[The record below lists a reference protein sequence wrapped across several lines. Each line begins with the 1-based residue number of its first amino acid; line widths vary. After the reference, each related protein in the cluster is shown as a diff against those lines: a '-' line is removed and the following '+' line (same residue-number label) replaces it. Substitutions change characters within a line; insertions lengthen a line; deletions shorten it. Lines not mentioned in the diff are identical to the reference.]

1 MIFKSITTNLLVD
14 NVTETIEYYKNK
26 LGFSVLKTI
35 PEQGDFDWALVKRN
49 DVVIMFQ
56 SRRSLSNNLAQESGK
71 KPGSGLTLYIY
82 VQGIREIYLALED
95 EVEIISSIES
105 TFYNTIEFSILD
117 LNGYVITFAENN
129 NEPS

>member
-82 VQGIREIYLALED
+82 VQGILELYLALED
-95 EVEIISSIES
+95 EVEITSSIES